1 MAAPKIVFTVY
12 GMVNPIKFIPKI
24 RIDPLIITITATAM
38 RIKMMVPTMRAG
50 LPFAFPNTF
59 AIALMF
65 FV

>member
-1 MAAPKIVFTVY
+1 M
-12 GMVNPIKFIPKI
+12 IKTM
-24 RIDPLIITITATAM
+24 D
-38 RIKMMVPTMRAG
+38 PTMRAG